1 MRKFG
6 RVAVPFLLS
15 LLALPPTAVAKH
27 AVTSP
32 ATGAPDAAP
41 SAPPG
46 ERKPLLQQI
55 RENPTKFGDSPSEN
69 RKDYNMHGKLP
80 TKSLHAAKTDAPK
93 KKVIT
98 QQTPAPSVP
107 PKTVQKHVL
116 QDVKENPTKYNDAL
130 NKIPGKKD
138 RPEDQH

>member
-15 LLALPPTAVAKH
+15 LLALPPAAVAKH

-46 ERKPLLQQI
+46 EQKPLLQQI
-55 RENPTKFGDSPSEN
+55 RENPTKFGDVPSEN
-69 RKDYNMHGKLP
+69 RKDNNMHGKLP
-80 TKSLHAAKTDAPK
+80 TKSLHAAKTDVPK
-93 KKVIT
+93 KKVT
-98 QQTPAPSVP
+98 HQTPTP
-107 PKTVQKHVL
+107 
-116 QDVKENPTKYNDAL
+116 
-130 NKIPGKKD
+130 
-138 RPEDQH
+138 